1 MIFMTNYLPMN
12 LQRGDIVLA
21 QVPMPSTELT
31 QFKRRPAVIISANYL
46 NEILDDVMVVP
57 CTSQTNR
64 TLTRTQYLITGDEID
79 LAGIRVESVI
89 RCESIFTLNKSMII
103 RKLGQVSEAAINQI
117 DNCLLIA
124 LELTGNI
131 GIESS

>member
-1 MIFMTNYLPMN
+1 MTFMTNYLPMN

-21 QVPMPSTELT
+21 QVPMPSTQLT
-31 QFKRRPAVIISANYL
+31 QFKRRPAVIVSANYL

-64 TLTRTQYLITGDEID
+64 TLTRTQYLITGDEIA

-89 RCESIFTLNKSMII
+89 RCESIFTLNKSMIM
-103 RKLGQVSEAAINQI
+103 RKLGQLSESAINQI

-131 GIESS
+131 GF